1 MCCRNLKNDNF
12 ALTSEAGG
20 DTKYLVLKVN
30 MCSRVSISINREK
43 DQKDSKNE
51 FFKYLLGK
59 GVQILS
65 LVETVNGLLS

>member
-12 ALTSEAGG
+12 ALTSEAFRG

-43 DQKDSKNE
+43 DQKDSRNE
-51 FFKYLLGK
+51 FFLIPIGEGGSNSK
-59 GVQILS
+59 LS
-65 LVETVNGLLS
+65 GDC